1 MNITYYPVFILIAF
15 VPFVFIPS
23 TGHDVLIQPFNIFL
37 CEVVVVA
44 IFLSAL
50 NVHKGRSWIV
60 PEGWIWLCSFPLAI
74 LVANTISGFD
84 FPRDLAIRLITI
96 CAALLLFFS
105 FFQFQP
111 TRRSIDT
118 AIYILLV
125 GMLLNMIQALL
136 QAVPGRLLYG
146 MISHPPVPRPLG
158 FFMQPNLL
166 ASSVVTGMVLAIY
179 QLSSPGFK
187 SRSKV
192 IKALTYAVV
201 IFGAYT
207 VLSTG
212 SRLGLLALVVAIPIV
227 FICRYK
233 LLSREK
239 YRPLTVAALVAI
251 GVFAGAY
258 FSDGLDKSYS
268 KLERLVESSSDMRPH
283 MYRIAADLFFEN
295 PVAGQGVGSFP
306 GAFQYEAADYV
317 ASHPEADIRFRTG
330 FTHPH
335 NEILMWAVEGGAI
348 ALLGLFV
355 LAGAVLW
362 KVYHNGW
369 QRGGAILAMLMPM
382 SLHMMVEMPF
392 YISVYHF
399 IVFVF
404 IVHLAYR
411 PWCRKKIIRND
422 KVLIAVP
429 MVGCVVFI
437 GGLMFFTSTFKA
449 SRQLSQFLYY
459 NSPDINEVAEASEN
473 PYFHEFGT
481 AMLMKLVLH
490 QALTGEADSRW
501 VDVFIKHAE
510 PYLKKVPENTTF
522 HDLALAYA
530 AKGNADKAEHVIKTG
545 LYLYPEHPVILKA
558 RERVEILLENDGVFP
573 RATDSNALGGSA
585 ASLPDPV
592 YQ

>member
-1 MNITYYPVFILIAF
+1 MNTTYHPVFILIAF
-15 VPFVFIPS
+15 IPFVFIPS
-23 TGHDVLIQPFNIFL
+23 TGHDILIQPFNIFL

-50 NVHKGRSWIV
+50 NVYKYRSWVI
-60 PEGWIWLCSFPLAI
+60 PKGWGWLCIFPLAI
-74 LVANTISGFD
+74 LAANAIAGFD

-105 FFQFQP
+105 FLQFQP
-111 TRRSIDT
+111 SRRHIDT
-118 AIYILLV
+118 AIYIILAGV
-125 GMLLNMIQALL
+125 LLNMMQAVL
-136 QAVPGRLLYG
+136 QTVPGRLLYG
-146 MISHPPVPRPLG
+146 LISHPPVPRPLG

-179 QLSSPGFK
+179 QLSTPGFT
-187 SRSKV
+187 SRSIV
-192 IKALTYAVV
+192 TKALTYAVV

-212 SRLGLLALVVAIPIV
+212 SRLGLLALVVAVPIV
-227 FICRYK
+227 FVCRYK

-239 YRPLTVAALVAI
+239 YKPLTVVALLAI

-258 FSDGLDKSYS
+258 FSDGLDRSYS

-283 MYRIAADLFFEN
+283 MYRIATDLFFEN
-295 PVAGQGVGSFP
+295 PLAGQGVGSFP
-306 GAFQYEAADYV
+306 GAFQYQAADYV

-362 KVYHNGW
+362 KIYQNGW
-369 QRGGAILAMLMPM
+369 QRGGAILAMLIPM

-404 IVHLAYR
+404 ILHLAYR
-411 PWCRKKIIRND
+411 PWCYRKVIRND
-422 KVLIAVP
+422 KVLMAVP

-437 GGLMFFTSTFKA
+437 AGLMFFTSTFKA
-449 SRQLSQFLYY
+449 SRQISQFLYY

-473 PYFHEFGT
+473 PYFHEFAT
-481 AMLMKLVLH
+481 AMLMKLLLH
-490 QALTGEADSRW
+490 QALAGEADKRW
-501 VDVFIKHAE
+501 IDVFIKHAE

-530 AKGNADKAEHVIKTG
+530 AKGNADKAGQVIKTG
-545 LYLYPEHPVILKA
+545 LYLYPEHPIILKA
-558 RERVEILLENDGVFP
+558 RERVEILLKNDGVFP
-573 RATDSNALGGSA
+573 RDADHKSLGESA
-585 ASLPDPV
+585 ASMYEQG